1 MHVRFVCGSFFL
13 RLQTENFML
22 SSFVFNCDE
31 RKAGRCFRN
40 EFDYSRRSTQ
50 TSFPLLDCRNCEN
63 FGLPRL
69 SIWLLKKQLIRAF
82 LMNCQF
88 SQSPLFDQLSVF
100 RLHSWKTSY
109 FEILANATPDKRK
122 TGWGT
127 PPRVSAGTLTTHVF
141 YALLFT
147 PLQTRRRRTAL
158 TSPSVSTRRMVRA
171 DQFVQQRF
179 RW

>member
-1 MHVRFVCGSFFL
+1 MSSWWEKKKQDLWGKCTSVSYVCGSFFL

-22 SSFVFNCDE
+22 SSFVFNRNE
-31 RKAGRCFRN
+31 RKARRCFRN
-40 EFDYSRRSTQ
+40 EFDCSRRGTQ

-127 PPRVSAGTLTTHVF
+127 PPRVHYPPT
-141 YALLFT
+141 YFT
-147 PLQTRRRRTAL
+147 PFF
-158 TSPSVSTRRMVRA
+158 SPHCKRDEGVRH
-171 DQFVQQRF
+171 
-179 RW
+179 